1 MSSQATDD
9 RHAIDPFVFTGRAED
24 AWQAL
29 KRALASMART
39 RIVDEMGYYLHAEA
53 RSRIFRFVDDVEFVL
68 VPEQKMVHVR
78 SASRTGSGD
87 LGVNRRRVQRL
98 RDRLRDAGILAT
110 D

>member
-29 KRALASMART
+29 KHALASMVRT
-39 RIVDEMGYYLHAEA
+39 QIVDETGYYLHAEA
-53 RSRIFRFVDDVEFVL
+53 RSRIFRFVDDVEFIL
-68 VPEQKMVHVR
+68 VPERKTVHVR

-98 RDRLRDAGILAT
+98 RDQLRDAGILAK

>member
-9 RHAIDPFVFTGRAED
+9 RHAIAPFVFTGRAED
-24 AWQAL
+24 TWQVL

-39 RIVDEMGYYLHAEA
+39 QIVNEMGYYLHAEA

-68 VPEQKMVHVR
+68 VPEQQTVHVR
-78 SASRTGSGD
+78 SASRTGIGD
-87 LGVNRRRVQRL
+87 LGVNRRRVERL
-98 RDRLRDAGILAT
+98 RDQLRDAGILAT

>member
-1 MSSQATDD
+1 M
-9 RHAIDPFVFTGRAED
+9 FTGRAED
-24 AWQAL
+24 AWLAL

-39 RIVDEMGYYLHAEA
+39 QIVGEMSYYLHAEV

-68 VPEQKMVHVR
+68 VPEQKTVHVR

-87 LGVNRRRVQRL
+87 LGVNRRRVERL
-98 RDRLRDAGILAT
+98 RDQLRDAGILAT